1 MFTPEPNIYRG
12 WTVIGLSNVPP
23 GLDGQLCPGRNLLL
37 PFLIYEYS
45 FTIAA
50 EIFEGMR
57 FPGKPSSSW
66 RSNKGRAHRVTI
78 EKWSKSIQRSSSQIS
93 QFRWDH
99 CIAIVCIS
107 FDVIL
112 TGRPLITLASS
123 IVQPKRGH
131 GEEICSFSSGTHQLE
146 TPPKQVR
153 VWFEPCVT

>member
-78 EKWSKSIQRSSSQIS
+78 ESGVN
-93 QFRWDH
+93 QFKE
-99 CIAIVCIS
+99 A
-107 FDVIL
+107 
-112 TGRPLITLASS
+112 
-123 IVQPKRGH
+123 
-131 GEEICSFSSGTHQLE
+131 
-146 TPPKQVR
+146 QVR
-153 VWFEPCVT
+153 FRNSDEITALQLFAFHLTLF